1 MEYQIEKS
9 DGGWRRLSCF
19 FSADEVLTVWKSAA
33 APFASSFRMAG
44 FRPGKAPL
52 EVLEK
57 QFFQQISDTATD
69 MLVSR
74 ATDQALASEKL
85 MPATAYTYEGEN
97 ARRGQSFAFSVTFG
111 VLEPKDLPDLEE
123 LHVPVEEAQADPV
136 QEELFLR
143 EILSREGRKIVV
155 TEGYPQDGDLVEAEV
170 TGRMD
175 GRTVP
180 GMNTGVCR
188 IRLMP
193 PRPGEKV
200 PDLDPVVRGLQVGET
215 GTGSTLCPDNYPDPS
230 MRGKEIELVVTLR
243 SMEREELPPLTDEL
257 ARKLGFHDEQAL
269 RRSAHVRALEM
280 DRLHRFSE
288 GRRMLRDALEKYE
301 GFEAPEALVQAFRRE
316 LMLRSR
322 RYLQNQFESSDR
334 LKEALDVMKQEAAE
348 AAAGKAR
355 ARALLLAWAESRG
368 LSVDESEFGRVLAG
382 RAARRNMDAA
392 SYRLSLARSGE
403 LYELRAAMLE
413 DRALSELMKTAY
425 RP

>member
-1 MEYQIEKS
+1 MECQIEKS
-9 DGGWRRLSCF
+9 NGGWHRLSCL
-19 FSADEVLTVWKSAA
+19 FSADEVLAVWKSAA
-33 APFASSFRMAG
+33 APFAASVRMAG

-57 QFFQQISDTATD
+57 QFFQQISDAATD
-69 MLVSR
+69 RLVSR
-74 ATDQALASEKL
+74 AVEHALASEKL
-85 MPATAYTYEGEN
+85 MPAAGLAYEGEN
-97 ARRGQSFAFSVTFG
+97 ARRGQGFAFSVTFG
-111 VLEPKDLPDLEE
+111 VLEPKELPDLEA
-123 LHVPVEEAQADPV
+123 LRVPAEEAQADPV

-143 EILSREGRKIVV
+143 EILSREGRKVVV
-155 TEGYPQDGDLVEAEV
+155 TEGYPRDGDLVEAEV

-193 PRPGEKV
+193 SRPGEKV

-215 GTGSTLCPDNYPDPS
+215 GTGCTLCPDNYPDPS
-230 MRGKEIELVVTLR
+230 MRGRKIELVVTLR
-243 SMEREELPPLTDEL
+243 GMEREELPPLTDEL
-257 ARKLGFHDEQAL
+257 ARKLGFRDKGSL
-269 RRSAHVRALEM
+269 RRSAHARALEM

-288 GRRMLRDALEKYE
+288 GRRLLHDALEKYE
-301 GFEAPEALVQAFRRE
+301 GFEAPEALVHAFRRE
-316 LMLRSR
+316 IMLRSR
-322 RYLQNQFESSDR
+322 RYLQKQFDSSDT
-334 LKEALDVMKQEAAE
+334 LKETLDVMKQEAAE

-355 ARALLLAWAESRG
+355 ARALLLGWAERKG
-368 LSVDESEFGRVLAG
+368 LQLDESEFDRVLAA

-392 SYRLSLARSGE
+392 SCRLSLVRSGE